1 MSKLYWYWGDILL
14 WTSTIQ
20 VEIKVVGKVYIF
32 LSAQKKEMKV
42 LKILLYFRY
51 CCTKEEYEKLQNH
64 YESMINGNKEEVME
78 AKEEKQSFKE
88 QYDEIVIKNRFKY
101 EDTRTEKKENSK
113 SWSYDDMK
121 NLKMK
126 VQGVPENSYQ

>member
-1 MSKLYWYWGDILL
+1 
-14 WTSTIQ
+14 
-20 VEIKVVGKVYIF
+20 
-32 LSAQKKEMKV
+32 
-42 LKILLYFRY
+42 
-51 CCTKEEYEKLQNH
+51 
-64 YESMINGNKEEVME
+64 MINGNKEEVME

>member
-1 MSKLYWYWGDILL
+1 
-14 WTSTIQ
+14 
-20 VEIKVVGKVYIF
+20 
-32 LSAQKKEMKV
+32 
-42 LKILLYFRY
+42 
-51 CCTKEEYEKLQNH
+51 
-64 YESMINGNKEEVME
+64 MINGNKEEVMD

>member
-1 MSKLYWYWGDILL
+1 
-14 WTSTIQ
+14 
-20 VEIKVVGKVYIF
+20 
-32 LSAQKKEMKV
+32 MKV
-42 LKILLYFRY
+42 LKILLFFRY
-51 CCTKEEYEKLQNH
+51 CCTKEEYEKLQKH
-64 YESMINGNKEEVME
+64 YESMIEEVMD